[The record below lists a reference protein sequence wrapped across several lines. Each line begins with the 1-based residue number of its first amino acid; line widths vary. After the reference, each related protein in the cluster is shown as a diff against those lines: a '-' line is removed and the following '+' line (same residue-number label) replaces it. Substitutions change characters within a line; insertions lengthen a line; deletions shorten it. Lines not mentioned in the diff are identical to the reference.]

1 MGKPEKTTVQEILR
15 NRLVGTVMILGVG
28 NQLRGDDGA
37 GPLLIRKLEGKT
49 KYILLDCG
57 ETPEHYSRDI
67 LARQPDVL
75 MIVDA
80 ARIGGPPG
88 AVEIIEPDD
97 IDISGMSTH
106 NLSLGLLIQYLRGQ
120 CKADVFVLAIQPGS
134 REFGAEISQEVAGAI
149 ETVSAA
155 ILATGVRRV

>member
-1 MGKPEKTTVQEILR
+1 MGKPENTTVQERLR
-15 NRLVGTVMILGVG
+15 NRLVGAVMIIGVG
-28 NQLRGDDGA
+28 NPLRGDDGA

-49 KYILLDCG
+49 KYLLLDCG

-80 ARIGGPPG
+80 ARLGRPPG
-88 AVEIIEPDD
+88 TVEILESDA

-106 NLSLGLLIQYLRGQ
+106 NLSLGLFIKYVKQQ
-120 CKADVFVLAIQPGS
+120 CDADVFMLAVQPGS
-134 REFGAEISQEVAGAI
+134 REFGAEISEEVAGAI
-149 ETVSAA
+149 EMVGAA
-155 ILATGVRRV
+155 ILAMGV

>member
-1 MGKPEKTTVQEILR
+1 MCKPEKTTVQEMLR

-49 KYILLDCG
+49 KYLLLDCG
-57 ETPEHYSRDI
+57 ETPERYSRDI
-67 LARQPDVL
+67 LAAQPDVV

-80 ARIGGPPG
+80 ARLGRPPG
-88 AVEIIEPDD
+88 AVEIIEPGA

-106 NLSLGLLIQYLRGQ
+106 NLSLGLFIKYLKQQ
-120 CKADVFVLAIQPGS
+120 CDADVFMLAVQPGS
-134 REFGAEISQEVAGAI
+134 REFGAEVSKEVAGAI
-149 ETVSAA
+149 EMVSTA
-155 ILATGVRRV
+155 ILATGV